1 MKSIYMTTGLGLII
15 SLVALVGCLPAHAAL
30 EILACEPEWA
40 ALSKEL
46 GGDKVSVYA
55 ATTAKQDPH
64 RIEARPSLIAR
75 TRAADLLVCS
85 GAELEVGWLPVLL
98 QTSGNSKVQVG
109 KPGYFMASD
118 FVRKLEIPTAVDR
131 AHGDVHPY
139 GNPHIQLDPRNIAH
153 VAKPLSE
160 RLAQLDPANAA
171 YYQAR
176 YKDFESRWGKAIAE
190 WEQRAAPLK
199 GLRLVPYHKDS
210 VYLIDWLGMVEVM
223 NIEPKPGI
231 PPSAGH
237 LTDLLTKLQQQPA
250 DVIVY
255 SGYQDPKAAE
265 WLGERTKF
273 PVVMLPYTVGGTPE
287 AKDLYSLFDDS
298 INRLLKAKRQ

>member
-1 MKSIYMTTGLGLII
+1 MKTTYMRSGFTFIIGLLALLG
-15 SLVALVGCLPAHAAL
+15 SLSAHAAL
-30 EILACEPEWA
+30 EIFACEPEWA

-46 GGDKVSVYA
+46 GGDKISVYA

-85 GAELEVGWLPVLL
+85 GSELEVGWLPVLL
-98 QTSGNSKVQVG
+98 QTSGNDKVQVG
-109 KPGYFMASD
+109 KPGYFMAVGFRAQARTPDRSRPCPRRCPS
-118 FVRKLEIPTAVDR
+118 VRQSAHPARSAQHRARGQTAVR
-131 AHGDVHPY
+131 T
-139 GNPHIQLDPRNIAH
+139 PRPARSFQCRLLPG
-153 VAKPLSE
+153 PL
-160 RLAQLDPANAA
+160 QGF
-171 YYQAR
+171 Q
-176 YKDFESRWGKAIAE
+176 SRWEKAIAE

-255 SGYQDPKAAE
+255 SAYQDPKAAE
-265 WLGERTKF
+265 WLGERTKL

-298 INRLLKAKRQ
+298 INRLLKAKK

>member
-1 MKSIYMTTGLGLII
+1 MKSTHMTSGFKLII
-15 SLVALVGCLPAHAAL
+15 GLLALVGSLPAHAAL
-30 EILACEPEWA
+30 EIFACEPEWA

-46 GGDKVSVYA
+46 GGDKVSIYA

-75 TRAADLLVCS
+75 TRLADLLVCS
-85 GAELEVGWLPVLL
+85 GSELEVGWLPVLL
-98 QTSGNSKVQVG
+98 QTSGNDKVQVG

-118 FVRKLEIPTAVDR
+118 FARKLELPTAVDR

-139 GNPHIQLDPRNIAH
+139 GNPHVQLDPRNIARA
-153 VAKPLSE
+153 AKPLAE
-160 RLAQLDPANAA
+160 RLAQIDPPNAA

-176 YKDFESRWGKAIAE
+176 YKDFESRWVKAIAE
-190 WEQRAAPLK
+190 WEQRAVPLK

-237 LTDLLTKLQQQPA
+237 LSDLLTKLAQQPA
-250 DVIVY
+250 DVIMY
-255 SGYQDPKAAE
+255 SAYQDPKAAG
-265 WLGERTKF
+265 WLGERTKL

-298 INRLLKAKRQ
+298 INRLLKAKK

>member
-1 MKSIYMTTGLGLII
+1 MKTTYMRSAFTFIIGLLALLGSI
-15 SLVALVGCLPAHAAL
+15 PAHATL
-30 EILACEPEWA
+30 EIFACEPEWA

-46 GGDKVSVYA
+46 GGDKISVYA

-85 GAELEVGWLPVLL
+85 GSELEVGWLPVLL
-98 QTSGNSKVQVG
+98 QTSGNDKVQVG
-109 KPGYFMASD
+109 KPGYFMAAD
-118 FVRKLEIPTAVDR
+118 FVRKLELPTAVDR

-139 GNPHIQLDPRNIAH
+139 GNPHIQLDPRNIAR

-160 RLAQLDPANAA
+160 RLAQLDPSNAA
-171 YYQAR
+171 YYQSR
-176 YKDFESRWGKAIAE
+176 YKDFESRWAKAIAD
-190 WEQRAAPLK
+190 WDQRGAPLK
-199 GLRLVPYHKDS
+199 GLRLVPYHKDY

-255 SGYQDPKAAE
+255 SAYQDPKAAE
-265 WLGERTKF
+265 WLGERTKL
-273 PVVMLPYTVGGTPE
+273 PVVMLPFTVGGTPE

-298 INRLLKAKRQ
+298 INRLLKAKK

>member
-1 MKSIYMTTGLGLII
+1 
-15 SLVALVGCLPAHAAL
+15 
-30 EILACEPEWA
+30 
-40 ALSKEL
+40 
-46 GGDKVSVYA
+46 
-55 ATTAKQDPH
+55 
-64 RIEARPSLIAR
+64 
-75 TRAADLLVCS
+75 
-85 GAELEVGWLPVLL
+85 
-98 QTSGNSKVQVG
+98 
-109 KPGYFMASD
+109 
-118 FVRKLEIPTAVDR
+118 
-131 AHGDVHPY
+131 
-139 GNPHIQLDPRNIAH
+139 

-160 RLAQLDPANAA
+160 RLAQLDPSSAA
-171 YYQAR
+171 YYQSR
-176 YKDFESRWGKAIAE
+176 YKDFESRWAKAIAE

-237 LTDLLTKLQQQPA
+237 LTDLLSKLQQQPA

-255 SGYQDPKAAE
+255 SAYQDPKAAE
-265 WLGERTKF
+265 WLGERTKL

-298 INRLLKAKRQ
+298 INRLLKAKK

>member
-1 MKSIYMTTGLGLII
+1 MKTTCMRFGFKLII
-15 SLVALVGCLPAHAAL
+15 GLFALFGGLSAHAAL
-30 EILACEPEWA
+30 EIFACEPEWA

-46 GGDKVSVYA
+46 GGDKVSIYA

-85 GAELEVGWLPVLL
+85 GSELEVGWLPVLL
-98 QTSGNSKVQVG
+98 QTSGNDKVQVG

-118 FVRKLEIPTAVDR
+118 FVRKLELPSAVDR

-139 GNPHIQLDPRNIAH
+139 GNPHIQLDPRNIGRA
-153 VAKPLSE
+153 AKPLSE
-160 RLAQLDPANAA
+160 RLAQVDPANAA

-176 YKDFESRWGKAIAE
+176 YKDFGSRWEKAIAE

-237 LTDLLTKLQQQPA
+237 LSDLLTKLTQQPA
-250 DVIVY
+250 DAIMY
-255 SGYQDPKAAE
+255 SAYQDPKAAG
-265 WLGERTKF
+265 WLGERTKL

-298 INRLLKAKRQ
+298 INRLLKAKK

>member
-1 MKSIYMTTGLGLII
+1 MKTTYMRSGVKLIFGLLAVLG
-15 SLVALVGCLPAHAAL
+15 SLSAHAAL
-30 EILACEPEWA
+30 EIFACEPEWA

-46 GGDKVSVYA
+46 GGDKISVYA

-85 GAELEVGWLPVLL
+85 GSELEVGWLPVLL
-98 QTSGNSKVQVG
+98 QTSGNAKVQVG
-109 KPGYFMASD
+109 KPGSFMASD
-118 FVRKLEIPTAVDR
+118 FVRKLELPTAVDR

-139 GNPHIQLDPRNIAH
+139 GNPHIHLDPRNIAR

-160 RLAQLDPANAA
+160 RLAQLDPSSAA
-171 YYQAR
+171 YYQSR
-176 YKDFESRWGKAIAE
+176 YKDFESRWAKAIAE

-237 LTDLLTKLQQQPA
+237 LTDLLSKLQQQPA

-255 SGYQDPKAAE
+255 SAYQDPKAAE
-265 WLGERTKF
+265 WLGERTKL
-273 PVVMLPYTVGGTPE
+273 PVVMLPYTVTGTPE

-298 INRLLKAKRQ
+298 INRLLKAKK

>member
-1 MKSIYMTTGLGLII
+1 MKTTYMRSCFKLMFGLLAVLG
-15 SLVALVGCLPAHAAL
+15 SLSAHAAL
-30 EILACEPEWA
+30 EIFACEPEWA

-46 GGDKVSVYA
+46 GGDKISVYA

-85 GAELEVGWLPVLL
+85 GSELEVGWLPVLL
-98 QTSGNSKVQVG
+98 QTSGNEKVQVG

-118 FVRKLEIPTAVDR
+118 FVRKLELPTAVDR

-139 GNPHIQLDPRNIAH
+139 GNPHIQLDPRNIAR

-160 RLAQLDPANAA
+160 RLAQLDPSSAA
-171 YYQAR
+171 YYQSR
-176 YKDFESRWGKAIAE
+176 YKDFESRWAKAIAE

-237 LTDLLTKLQQQPA
+237 LTDLLSKLQQQPA

-255 SGYQDPKAAE
+255 SAYQDPKAAE
-265 WLGERTKF
+265 WLGERTKL

-298 INRLLKAKRQ
+298 INRLLKAKK

>member
-1 MKSIYMTTGLGLII
+1 MKTTYMRSGFKLMFGLLAVLGGL
-15 SLVALVGCLPAHAAL
+15 SAHAAL
-30 EILACEPEWA
+30 EIFACEPEWA

-46 GGDKVSVYA
+46 GGDKISVYP

-75 TRAADLLVCS
+75 TRTADLLVCS
-85 GAELEVGWLPVLL
+85 GSELEVGWLPVLL
-98 QTSGNSKVQVG
+98 QTSGNDKIQVG
-109 KPGYFMASD
+109 KPGYFMAAD
-118 FVRKLEIPTAVDR
+118 FVRKLELPTAVDR

-139 GNPHIQLDPRNIAH
+139 GNPHIQLDPRNIAR

-160 RLAQLDPANAA
+160 RFAQLDPSNAA
-171 YYQAR
+171 YYQSR
-176 YKDFESRWGKAIAE
+176 YKDFESRWGKAMAE
-190 WEQRAAPLK
+190 WDQRAAPLK
-199 GLRLVPYHKDS
+199 GLRLVPYHKDY

-265 WLGERTKF
+265 WLGERTKL
-273 PVVMLPYTVGGTPE
+273 PVVMLPFTVGGTSE

-298 INRLLKAKRQ
+298 INRLLKAKK

>member
-1 MKSIYMTTGLGLII
+1 MKTTYMRSAFTFIIGLLALLS
-15 SLVALVGCLPAHAAL
+15 SLSADAAL
-30 EILACEPEWA
+30 EIFACEPEWA

-46 GGDKVSVYA
+46 GGDKVSIYA

-85 GAELEVGWLPVLL
+85 GSELEVGWLPVLL
-98 QTSGNSKVQVG
+98 QTSGNDKVQVG

-118 FVRKLEIPTAVDR
+118 FVRKLELPTAVDR

-139 GNPHIQLDPRNIAH
+139 GNPHIQLDPHNIAR

-160 RLAQLDPANAA
+160 RLAQLDPSNAA
-171 YYQAR
+171 YYQSR
-176 YKDFESRWGKAIAE
+176 YKDFESRWAKAIVE

-237 LTDLLTKLQQQPA
+237 LTDLLSKLQQQPA

-265 WLGERTKF
+265 WLGERTKL

-298 INRLLKAKRQ
+298 INRLLKAKK

>member
-1 MKSIYMTTGLGLII
+1 VS
-15 SLVALVGCLPAHAAL
+15 AHATL
-30 EILACEPEWA
+30 EIFACEPEWA

-46 GGDKVSVYA
+46 GGDKVSVYT

-75 TRAADLLVCS
+75 TRAADALVCS

-98 QTSGNSKVQVG
+98 QTSGNDKVQVG

-118 FVRKLEIPTAVDR
+118 FVRKLELPTAVDR

-139 GNPHIQLDPRNIAH
+139 GNPHIQLDPRNIAR
-153 VAKPLSE
+153 VAKPLTE
-160 RLAQLDPANAA
+160 RMGQLDPSNAA

-176 YKDFESRWGKAIAE
+176 YQAFSSRWDKAIAE
-190 WEQRAAPLK
+190 WDQRAAPLK

-210 VYLIDWLGMVEVM
+210 VYLIDWLGMIEVM
-223 NIEPKPGI
+223 DIEPKPGI

-237 LTDLLTKLQQQPA
+237 LSDLLTKLQQQPA

-255 SGYQDPKAAE
+255 SAYQDPKAAE
-265 WLGERTKF
+265 WLGERTKL

-287 AKDLYSLFDDS
+287 AKDLYSLFDDT
-298 INRLLKAKRQ
+298 INRLLKAKK

>member
-1 MKSIYMTTGLGLII
+1 
-15 SLVALVGCLPAHAAL
+15 
-30 EILACEPEWA
+30 
-40 ALSKEL
+40 
-46 GGDKVSVYA
+46 
-55 ATTAKQDPH
+55 
-64 RIEARPSLIAR
+64 
-75 TRAADLLVCS
+75 
-85 GAELEVGWLPVLL
+85 
-98 QTSGNSKVQVG
+98 
-109 KPGYFMASD
+109 
-118 FVRKLEIPTAVDR
+118 VDR

-139 GNPHIQLDPRNIAH
+139 GNPHIQLDPRNIAR

-160 RLAQLDPANAA
+160 RLAQLDPSNAA
-171 YYQAR
+171 YYQSR
-176 YKDFESRWGKAIAE
+176 YKDFESRWAKAIVE

-237 LTDLLTKLQQQPA
+237 LTDLLSKLQQQPA

-265 WLGERTKF
+265 WLGERTKL

-298 INRLLKAKRQ
+298 INRLLKAKK